1 MIPSAVIKIDPVIS
15 VDPPT
20 MLTKEQILDAA
31 EAVLRKYGP
40 RKTTVVDV
48 ARALGVSHGTV
59 YRHFATKAALHE
71 AITSR
76 WVERVT
82 APLDDIANKSTSP
95 GARLREWFETLME
108 IKQRKVHD
116 DPEMFESYS
125 LLAQKVPDHIVFSH
139 LAVMI
144 SQISRILQDGVD
156 ESAFDVADCDA
167 TARSLFDATLRYHH
181 PLHVKEWSSTQIKE
195 EFDALF
201 TLLERAIE
209 KRQ

>member
-1 MIPSAVIKIDPVIS
+1 
-15 VDPPT
+15 

-82 APLDDIANKSTSP
+82 APLNEIASKPTNP
-95 GARLREWFETLME
+95 DLRLRTWFETLME

-125 LLAQKVPDHIVFSH
+125 LLAQKVPDHVVFAH
-139 LAVMI
+139 LEVMI
-144 SQISRILQDGVD
+144 SQVDRILQDGV
-156 ESAFDVADCDA
+156 EQGVFDVANCDT

-181 PLHVKEWSSTQIKE
+181 PLHVKEWNSPHIRE
-195 EFDALF
+195 EFNALF

-209 KRQ
+209 KH

>member
-1 MIPSAVIKIDPVIS
+1 
-15 VDPPT
+15 

-48 ARALGVSHGTV
+48 ARALDVSHGTV

-82 APLDDIANKSTSP
+82 APLDEIASKPASP
-95 GARLREWFETLME
+95 ARRLREWFETLME
-108 IKQRKVHD
+108 IKQHKVHD

-125 LLAQKVPDHIVFSH
+125 LLAQKVPDHVVFAH
-139 LAVMI
+139 LEVMI
-144 SQISRILQDGVD
+144 SQVSRILQDGV
-156 ESAFDVADCDA
+156 EQGLFDVTDCDA

-181 PLHVKEWSSTQIKE
+181 PLHVKEWNSPHIRE

-209 KRQ
+209 KH

>member
-1 MIPSAVIKIDPVIS
+1 
-15 VDPPT
+15 

-48 ARALGVSHGTV
+48 ARALNVSHGTV

-82 APLDDIANKSTSP
+82 APLDEIARKPTSP
-95 GARLREWFETLME
+95 GLRLREWFETLME
-108 IKQRKVHD
+108 IKQHKVHD

-125 LLAQKVPDHIVFSH
+125 LLAQKVPDHVVFVH
-139 LAVMI
+139 LQVMI
-144 SQISRILQDGVD
+144 NQVSRILQDGV
-156 ESAFDVADCDA
+156 EQGLFEVTDCDSTA
-167 TARSLFDATLRYHH
+167 TSLFDATLRYHH
-181 PLHVKEWSSTQIKE
+181 PLHVKEWNSPHIRE

-209 KRQ
+209 KH